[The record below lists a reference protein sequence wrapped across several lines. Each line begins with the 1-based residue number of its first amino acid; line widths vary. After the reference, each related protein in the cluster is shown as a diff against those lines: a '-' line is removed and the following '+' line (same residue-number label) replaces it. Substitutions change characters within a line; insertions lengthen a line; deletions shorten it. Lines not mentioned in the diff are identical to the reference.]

1 MQVEDA
7 ISLLPQIPETQR
19 DEVWTYWQVISVAV
33 KAAVGGRGPIVAKRT
48 KTGAARGRPR
58 GRPCLYGQ
66 RRKVVMGNGSLSD
79 LIGREETV
87 GGEVE
92 TASGKCS
99 DEKCDSVDS
108 KKGLEQLSQIKPT
121 SPQNGTRMISD
132 ANHTESSFDSQ
143 IPHTSNSTF
152 SEEPLHPHVP
162 TTVAAPASS
171 EISVMT
177 AEHVSAE
184 TLADQEFVV
193 KVSREGGSSS
203 GPLIHFVSVPKGTSA
218 SKSPQTSVKV
228 TAAEISN
235 INQAAV
241 TSAVESISGPPL
253 QVSGPHLPAFP
264 VVKRKR
270 GRPPKSMSAK
280 SLQTLPTSTPVQIQQ
295 RDIVQGV
302 SCEVGSEGKP
312 DARGSVESSTGDVKL
327 QNDLQSIITALELE
341 EKKSKSTT
349 TAVAPSAGK
358 VRRSERRAAPNRDKL
373 FCYFDQTQREE
384 EEEVVEEQEE
394 DRDGSTTAVSIAEKL
409 VANVKQES
417 KEMRVK
423 SEDEKVEERTCHVC
437 SAVLMSASSMAG
449 TENY

>member
-87 GGEVE
+87 GGGVE

-99 DEKCDSVDS
+99 DEKCDTVDS
-108 KKGLEQLSQIKPT
+108 KKGLEQLSLIKPK

-132 ANHTESSFDSQ
+132 ANRTESSFDSQ
-143 IPHTSNSTF
+143 MPHTSNSTF

-228 TAAEISN
+228 TAAETSN

-253 QVSGPHLPAFP
+253 QVSGPHLPTFP

-270 GRPPKSMSAK
+270 GRPPK
-280 SLQTLPTSTPVQIQQ
+280 QTLPTSPPVQIQQ
-295 RDIVQGV
+295 RDIVQGA

-312 DARGSVESSTGDVKL
+312 DARGSSESSTGDVKL

-341 EKKSKSTT
+341 EKKSKRTT

-394 DRDGSTTAVSIAEKL
+394 DRDGSATAVSIAEKL

>member
-87 GGEVE
+87 GGGVE

-99 DEKCDSVDS
+99 DEKCDTVDS
-108 KKGLEQLSQIKPT
+108 KKRLEQLSLIKPT

-184 TLADQEFVV
+184 TLADQEFVA

-228 TAAEISN
+228 TAAETSN

-241 TSAVESISGPPL
+241 TSAIESISGPPL

-264 VVKRKR
+264 AIKRKR

-280 SLQTLPTSTPVQIQQ
+280 SLQTLPTSTPVRIQQ
-295 RDIVQGV
+295 RDIVQGA
-302 SCEVGSEGKP
+302 SCEVGSEGKS
-312 DARGSVESSTGDVKL
+312 DVRGSVESSTGDVKL

-341 EKKSKSTT
+341 EKKSTT

-417 KEMRVK
+417 KEMKVK

-449 TENY
+449 T

>member
-87 GGEVE
+87 GGGVE

-99 DEKCDSVDS
+99 DEKCDTVDS
-108 KKGLEQLSQIKPT
+108 KKGLEQLSLIKPK

-132 ANHTESSFDSQ
+132 ANRTESSFDSQ

-228 TAAEISN
+228 TAAETSN

-253 QVSGPHLPAFP
+253 QVSGPHLPTFP

-270 GRPPKSMSAK
+270 GRPPK
-280 SLQTLPTSTPVQIQQ
+280 QTLPTSPPVQIQQ
-295 RDIVQGV
+295 KDIVQGA

-312 DARGSVESSTGDVKL
+312 DARGSSESSTGDVKL

-341 EKKSKSTT
+341 EKKSKRTT

-394 DRDGSTTAVSIAEKL
+394 DRDGSTTAMSIAEKL